1 MVRRILKLFHHEFS
15 GLHKTAMLLALS
27 AGASSVL
34 GLFRD
39 RLLAGHFGANRSL
52 DIYYASF
59 KIPDLLYNIIAL
71 SLVSVTVL
79 IPMFLEKVRK
89 SNEDAHLFLNGVF
102 TVFLSLMI
110 FLALGL
116 FFFTP
121 YLSRLVAPGFSHQD
135 RESLI
140 TLTRIMLLSSILL
153 GLSNLLSS
161 VIQSFRRFFIY
172 ALSPIFYNAGIIFG
186 ILFLYPI
193 FGMRGLAF
201 GVVLGAFLHAFI
213 QVPGLIRLK
222 FSPRFT
228 RKIDFSDMI
237 KVVKFSLPRSLGLG
251 MQQILLVFI
260 TAMASAMAAGSIAVF
275 NFSLNLQSVVLM
287 VVGISYSVAAFP
299 TLAKLFVNNK
309 KKEFLEQTISAAR
322 QILFWSFP
330 ASILLIVLRA
340 QIVRVI
346 LGTGNFT
353 WNDTKLVAASL
364 ALFSL
369 SITAQALVVLFVRA
383 FYAAGKTKKP
393 FIINVSSS
401 LVIAVLAVLIVHI
414 FTLYPSVRNIF
425 ERILRVNG
433 VGGMDIL
440 ALTFSFSMGMILNV
454 IILIRSFSRFFE
466 YSVIQKI
473 KRTFIHVVSA
483 SILMGATSYL
493 VLIVLGGF
501 LNTKTF
507 IGIFSQGFIAGIS
520 GIAVWYYFLIFV
532 GNRELKEI
540 TNSIKQKFWK
550 TQTIVPGPRKL
561 EL

>member
-15 GLHKTAMLLALS
+15 GLHKTAMLLAFS
-27 AGASSVL
+27 SGASSIL

-39 RLLAGHFGANRSL
+39 RLLAGHFGANRLL

-79 IPMFLEKVRK
+79 IPMFLEKMRK
-89 SNEDAHLFLNGVF
+89 SDQDARFFLNGVF

-116 FFFTP
+116 FLFAP
-121 YLSRLVAPGFSHQD
+121 QLSRLIAPGFSHQD

-172 ALSPIFYNAGIIFG
+172 ALSPIFYNTGIILG

-193 FGMRGLAF
+193 FGTKGLAL
-201 GVVLGAFLHAFI
+201 GVVMGAFLHAFI
-213 QVPGLIRLK
+213 QVPGLLRLG
-222 FSPRFT
+222 FFPRFT
-228 RKIDFSDMI
+228 RRVDFSDII

-251 MQQILLVFI
+251 MQQLLLVFI
-260 TAMASAMAAGSIAVF
+260 TAMASVMAAGSIAVF
-275 NFSLNLQSVVLM
+275 NFSFNLQSVVL
-287 VVGISYSVAAFP
+287 VVIGISYSVAAFP
-299 TLAKLFVNNK
+299 TLAKLFVNNQ
-309 KKEFLEQTISAAR
+309 KKEFLEQTMSAAR
-322 QILFWSFP
+322 QIFFWSFP
-330 ASILLIVLRA
+330 AAVLLIVLRA

-353 WNDTKLVAASL
+353 WSDTRLVAASL

-393 FIINVSSS
+393 FLINVCSS
-401 LVIAVLAVLIVHI
+401 LVIVVLAVLIVRI
-414 FTLYPSVRNIF
+414 FASNPSVRRIF
-425 ERILRVNG
+425 EKILRVES

-440 ALTFSFSMGMILNV
+440 ALTFSFSAGMILNAV
-454 IILIRSFSRFFE
+454 ILIRSFSDFFQ
-466 YSVIQKI
+466 YSVIKKI
-473 KRTFIHVVSA
+473 KKTLIQVVSA
-483 SILMGATSYL
+483 SILMGAVSYWAL
-493 VLIVLGGF
+493 AVLGEV

-507 IGIFSQGFIAGIS
+507 IGIFFQGFIAGVL
-520 GIAVWYYFLIFV
+520 GIIVWYYFLRFAK
-532 GNRELKEI
+532 NRELKEI
-540 TNSIKQKFWK
+540 TDSVKQKFWK
-550 TQTIVPGPRKL
+550 MQAIAPEPREL